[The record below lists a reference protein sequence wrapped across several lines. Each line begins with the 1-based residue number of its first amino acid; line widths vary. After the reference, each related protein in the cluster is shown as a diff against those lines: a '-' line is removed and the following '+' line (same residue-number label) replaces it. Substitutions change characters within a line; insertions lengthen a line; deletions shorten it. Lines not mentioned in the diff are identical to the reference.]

1 MKKQTVSKI
10 TSLSVLLGV
19 CLAAGVAL
27 AASVEKD
34 LEKADAYSASS
45 LTTTINLNPNT
56 EQEIRNYYSALDS
69 LPESERKGTNLLK
82 NLKNIL
88 KKDQKY
94 YSYESG
100 SNIWKMY
107 EITDRDWAKSPASEI
122 SGYNAS
128 TNIIT
133 GYSYGSSASN
143 KGMNPYL
150 HALYVDR
157 NVDNKMHA
165 WARESDNTTSHGN
178 NKEWGIDREHIW
190 PKSHGFE
197 DEAQGGARGDPMH
210 LWPGDSDVNSSLH
223 SNEFYG
229 FVNIT
234 SSTKHGKWSY
244 ANNNY
249 VGTSLTLGT
258 TISSDQVFEPQDC
271 DKGDIARACFYM
283 VARYNYLSGSDSDGI
298 DANNPNLTFIQDNTS
313 PTNGYMSSTTV
324 TGNMGILT
332 DLLAW
337 HHLDPV
343 DEFEIKRNNILYR
356 NYTNNRNPFI
366 DFPEWVDYIWG
377 TATYSGRTYQSY
389 DSTPTGV
396 ANRSADVINGYKPV
410 KVLEGIAITSEPTKT
425 EYYVDEVLNTTGL
438 VVTATYDDASTE
450 DVTANCSFSV
460 DTSTVGTKEVNV
472 SYTYGGVTKNA
483 SFNITVS
490 EPPFELQ
497 SITLSGNYATE
508 FELGDTFSSEGL
520 VVTAHYDNGTSE
532 EVIGYTITG
541 YDMNTLGTQT
551 VTVSYTL
558 NGVTKTA
565 TYQIRINEK
574 PVEPQPEK
582 EGFKIQPWMYIVGG
596 VVIAVILIGIISGVV
611 TVNKKG
617 KLKVKKSGVKKIVK
631 GNKSSKKTK
640 K

>member
-1 MKKQTVSKI
+1 MKKTTVTKI
-10 TSLSVLLGV
+10 TSLSVLFGV
-19 CLAAGVAL
+19 CVATGI
-27 AASVEKD
+27 AASVAANKCFQ
-34 LEKADAYSASS
+34 KADAYTASS
-45 LTTTINLNPNT
+45 LPTTINLNPNT
-56 EQEIRNYYSALDS
+56 ETEIRNYYSALDS
-69 LPESERKGTNLLK
+69 LPESERQGTNLLK

-88 KKDQKY
+88 KNGQKY
-94 YSYESG
+94 YSYDSG

-107 EITDRDWAKSPASEI
+107 EITDRDWVKSPASAI

-143 KGMNPYL
+143 SGMNPYV
-150 HALYVDR
+150 HALYVNR
-157 NVDNKMHA
+157 SVDNKMHA
-165 WARESDNTTSHGN
+165 WALEGTTTTSHGN

-234 SSTKHGKWSY
+234 SGTKAGKWSY
-244 ANNNY
+244 ARDNY

-258 TISSDQVFEPQDC
+258 TISSDEVFEPQDC

-298 DANNPNLTFIQDNTS
+298 NSNNPNLAFIQDNTS
-313 PTNGYMSSTTV
+313 PTSGYMSSTTV

-332 DLLAW
+332 DLLEW

-343 DEFEIKRNNILYR
+343 DEFEIKRNDILYR

-377 TATYSGRTYQSY
+377 TAEYNGRAFQEY
-389 DSTPTGV
+389 DSTPTGY
-396 ANRSADVINGYKPV
+396 ADRNTDVLNGYIAPIDKEV
-410 KVLEGIAITSEPTKT
+410 ESLEITHLPNKT
-425 EYYVDEVLNTTGL
+425 EYYVNDTLDKTGL
-438 VVTATYDDASTE
+438 VVTATYTDATSE
-450 DVTANCSFSV
+450 VVTNQCTYSV
-460 DTSTVGTKEVNV
+460 DMTSVGEK
-472 SYTYGGVTKNA
+472 
-483 SFNITVS
+483 
-490 EPPFELQ
+490 
-497 SITLSGNYATE
+497 
-508 FELGDTFSSEGL
+508 
-520 VVTAHYDNGTSE
+520 
-532 EVIGYTITG
+532 
-541 YDMNTLGTQT
+541 T
-551 VTVSYTL
+551 VTVTYGDKS
-558 NGVTKTA
+558 A
-565 TYQIRINEK
+565 TFTINVSER
-574 PVEPQPEK
+574 PVEPPVDPEEPK
-582 EGFKIQPWMYIVGG
+582 QFKVEPWMIIVAA
-596 VVIAVILIGIISGVV
+596 VVAIVIVVGIAVGVLKV
-611 TVNKKG
+611 SKKG
-617 KLKVKKSGVKKIVK
+617 KLKVNKSGIKKIAK